1 MTESPTFEVALK
13 ELEGIVERLERGQ
26 SGLDEAI
33 VLWERGEELLRVC
46 LGLLD
51 GAQGKI
57 EALAQRAEK
66 SAPLESE
73 GPDPIE
79 FSA

>member
-1 MTESPTFEVALK
+1 MTETPTFEVALK

-33 VLWERGEELLRVC
+33 LLWERGEELLLVC

-57 EALAQRAEK
+57 EALAERAK
-66 SAPLESE
+66 QSAPSQSD
-73 GPDPIE
+73 GPDPVE
-79 FSA
+79 SEA